1 MRLRT
6 SVLALALSALGF
18 ADTLTLRNGQVL
30 NGDYVGGDSRHIKF
44 AVGDRIDTYSVDEV
58 ESVRFRLGDRLN
70 SQDAPPPRDS
80 SRDTLT
86 PRDYSRD
93 TPPQRDYSR
102 DDRGFARQS
111 TQPPPDAAGL
121 QIPVGTPITVRLID
135 RVDSE
140 QTRLGQTFRAS
151 VDEPI
156 VISGQTVIARG
167 SDATLKLVEDKD
179 SGKFEGRTVLT
190 LVLMEVTVN
199 GRQVDTTTSDVTKES
214 SSRGSRTAKVVGGTT
229 ALGAIIGALAG
240 GGKGAAIGAA
250 SGAAV
255 GGTAEVV
262 TKGQVVKIPP
272 ETRLTFTFQQP
283 VQI

>member
-1 MRLRT
+1 MRLRL
-6 SVLALALSALGF
+6 SVLALVVSALGV

-30 NGDYVGGDSRHIKF
+30 NGDYVGGDARHIKF
-44 AVGDRIDTYSVDEV
+44 AVGDRVDTYSVDDV
-58 ESVRFRLGDRLN
+58 EGLRFRVGDRLN
-70 SQDAPPPRDS
+70 SQEGPP
-80 SRDTLT
+80 
-86 PRDYSRD
+86 
-93 TPPQRDYSR
+93 RDYSR
-102 DDRGFARQS
+102 DDRSGFARQS
-111 TQPPPDAAGL
+111 TQPPPEATAGL
-121 QIPVGTPITVRLID
+121 QIPTGTSITVRLID

-151 VDEPI
+151 VDEP
-156 VISGQTVIARG
+156 VQVNGQTVITRG
-167 SDATLKLVEDKD
+167 ADAVLKLVEDKD

-190 LVLMEVTVN
+190 LALMQVMVN
-199 GRQVDTTTSDVTKES
+199 GRMIDATTNDVTKES
-214 SSRGSRTAKVVGGTT
+214 SSRGARTAKVVGGTT

-283 VQI
+283 VQL

>member
-1 MRLRT
+1 MRLRLGVL
-6 SVLALALSALGF
+6 VLAVSAFGL

-30 NGDYVGGDSRHIKF
+30 NGDYVGGDARHIKF
-44 AVGDRIDTYSVDEV
+44 AVGDRVDTYSVDDI
-58 ESVRFRLGDRLN
+58 ESLRFRLGDRLS
-70 SQDAPPPRDS
+70 SQDSPP
-80 SRDTLT
+80 

-93 TPPQRDYSR
+93 RDSR
-102 DDRGFARQS
+102 DTAPPPPSDQSGFARQS
-111 TQPPPDAAGL
+111 TQPPPEATAGL
-121 QIPVGTPITVRLID
+121 QIPSGTSITVRMID

-151 VDEPI
+151 VDEP
-156 VISGQTVIARG
+156 VQVNGQTVIMRG
-167 SDATLKLVEDKD
+167 SDATVKLVEDKD

-190 LVLMEVTVN
+190 LALMQVSIN
-199 GRQVDTTTSDVTKES
+199 GRLVDATTSDVTKES
-214 SSRGSRTAKVVGGTT
+214 ASRGSRTAKVVGGTT

-255 GGTAEVV
+255 GGTAQVV

-272 ETRLTFTFQQP
+272 ETRLTFIFQQP
-283 VQI
+283 IQL